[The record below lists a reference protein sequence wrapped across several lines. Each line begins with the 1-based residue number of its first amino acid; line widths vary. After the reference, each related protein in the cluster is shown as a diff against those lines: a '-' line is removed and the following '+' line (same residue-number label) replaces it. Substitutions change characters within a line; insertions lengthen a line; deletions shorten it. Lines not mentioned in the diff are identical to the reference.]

1 MKNLTINIVV
11 SRRANIAYIDADG
24 NIERRNVN
32 ISKINCH
39 MLHKDGSFVA
49 AFSNC
54 IDGQMMGFIS
64 TDKDT
69 FEIAPFTKRLLNL
82 VQEKVLKNSR
92 KKFLRKGDDI
102 ELEEGMLIK
111 FPEYVK
117 DMYIV
122 KRATF
127 PNFTADDTEDI
138 DIDNWENEEDDSDG
152 IYDIGNYP
160 IEPDYQYNEEDE
172 IEENKMIETAVFLDH
187 VGYSRLS
194 QVIYQ
199 YKFEI

>member
-69 FEIAPFTKRLLNL
+69 FEIAPFTKR
-82 VQEKVLKNSR
+82 
-92 KKFLRKGDDI
+92 
-102 ELEEGMLIK
+102 
-111 FPEYVK
+111 
-117 DMYIV
+117 
-122 KRATF
+122 
-127 PNFTADDTEDI
+127 
-138 DIDNWENEEDDSDG
+138 
-152 IYDIGNYP
+152 
-160 IEPDYQYNEEDE
+160 
-172 IEENKMIETAVFLDH
+172 
-187 VGYSRLS
+187 
-194 QVIYQ
+194 
-199 YKFEI
+199 

>member
-1 MKNLTINIVV
+1 
-11 SRRANIAYIDADG
+11 
-24 NIERRNVN
+24 
-32 ISKINCH
+32 

-82 VQEKVLKNSR
+82 VQEKVLKDSR
-92 KKFLRKGDDI
+92 KKFLRKADDI

-194 QVIYQ
+194 QVIYHS
-199 YKFEI
+199 KSEI